1 MLASWMKLATDVS
14 MLALESHSVIMT
26 RLTMMASGRGS
37 NAENT
42 RMISEKVAA
51 ATEAA
56 MTMATGGSAAKVV
69 RGYRKHVR
77 ANARRLKRG

>member
-14 MLALESHSVIMT
+14 LLAMESHSVIMT
-26 RLTMMASGRGS
+26 RVMMMATGRGT

-42 RMISEKVAA
+42 RMVSEKVFA

-56 MTMATGGSAAKVV
+56 MTMASGGSAAKVV
-69 RGYRKHVR
+69 KGYRKHVR
-77 ANARRLKRG
+77 ANARRLKHP

>member
-1 MLASWMKLATDVS
+1 MIAWMKLATDMS
-14 MLALESHSVIMT
+14 MLALESSSVIMT
-26 RLTMMASGRGS
+26 RMTMLATGRGT

-42 RMISEKVAA
+42 RMISEKVFA

-56 MTMATGGSAAKVV
+56 ITMASGGTPAKVV

-77 ANARRLKRG
+77 ANKRRLKRA

>member
-1 MLASWMKLATDVS
+1 MKLVSDVS
-14 MLALESHSVIMT
+14 MLALESQSVIMS
-26 RLTMMASGRGS
+26 RVTMMATGRGT
-37 NAENT
+37 NAENAL
-42 RMISEKVAA
+42 MISEKVSA

-77 ANARRLKRG
+77 ANVKRLQRS